1 MAEALYRK
9 YRPQVFSEVVGQ
21 DHIERTLKNAIEQN
35 KVSHAYLFCG
45 PRGTGKTTTARLLA
59 KALLCENGP
68 TPNPDGTC
76 ASCQEIA
83 QGQHPDVYELDAAS
97 RTGVENVREEII
109 SRVQFAP
116 TRGKYKVYIIDEV
129 HMLSVA
135 AFNALLKT
143 LEEPPAH
150 VVFIL
155 CTTDP
160 QKVPET
166 ILSRC
171 QRFDFRRIDN
181 KEMTDRLAQICQA
194 EGVSFD
200 REALEIIAG
209 RSDGGLRNALTALEQ
224 AIAFGD
230 GTVSLAVVQQLGGT
244 QAACDLATVV
254 DALANRDIAAAFTWV
269 DTFAQTGGDFAR
281 LAADLAQRVR
291 DMYFLA
297 MAGAKAPLSVPEEM
311 RSEVIAQAKR
321 FDPDRL
327 AYMLTTLGDTMIQ
340 LKQASNARLR
350 FEIALTKICH
360 PENDITLESLA
371 ARIEALEA
379 RPALTSFEVTEA
391 VSAATLT
398 RKNVA
403 ADSAFEPPA
412 SEAIGTSSP
421 EMPGASVGEVVGAT
435 SPGSLA
441 SEAIGTSLPEMSE
454 ASVGEVVG
462 AMPPESAEASATT
475 VGRQAETFK
484 TAGAGSIFSEHGEA
498 RKKLEGFSNPAVV
511 QRMWQRAFAQIKR
524 DRPAYTSLLMSAH
537 VSYDAHKGSLVV
549 MFRPGYAF
557 ALTMLQKPEA
567 LEYLRQAVSQ
577 AAGADVPVEVRAE
590 EVVEAVRASHASS
603 VAVAAE
609 IAPAASSGA
618 DAKTHA
624 TPGWMPDGAV
634 PGIEE
639 HLQAEE
645 ESYAYEEMPLD
656 TYGGFEPCG
665 QDDESSFAEAGLSAQ
680 SREAAPATIS
690 PANLVA
696 NVMPNSAATVAET
709 GAAETGAAPTPAA
722 TAFATPAAKAS
733 AGAAASTSAAT
744 PSAATSA
751 ATAAEMDAALA
762 AGATSVAGMVPA
774 AGAATTAASSATT
787 PTATATSQPARQEVP
802 PWEDDPFA
810 LPAGDDPVIELDEF
824 QKMLSSSFGDGVVVE
839 EV

>member
-269 DTFAQTGGDFAR
+269 DAFAQTGGDFAR

-421 EMPGASVGEVVGAT
+421 EMPGASVGEVVGA
-435 SPGSLA
+435 
-441 SEAIGTSLPEMSE
+441 
-454 ASVGEVVG
+454 
-462 AMPPESAEASATT
+462 MPPESAEASATT
-475 VGRQAETFK
+475 AGRQAETFK

-498 RKKLEGFSNPAVV
+498 RKKLGGFSNPAVV

-577 AAGADVPVEVRAE
+577 AAGADVSVEVRAE
-590 EVVEAVRASHASS
+590 EVVEAVRASHASP

-624 TPGWMPDGAV
+624 TPGWSPDGAV
-634 PGIEE
+634 PGVEE
-639 HLQAEE
+639 RLQAEE
-645 ESYAYEEMPLD
+645 EASYAYEEMPLD

-680 SREAAPATIS
+680 GREAAPATIS
-690 PANLVA
+690 PANLA
-696 NVMPNSAATVAET
+696 ADVMPNSAAKVAES
-709 GAAETGAAPTPAA
+709 GAAETGAAPTPAATAPATPAAGAATAPATPAAGAA

-839 EV
+839 EA